1 MMILYL
7 HKSYTYYDW
16 VIAQPPTTIEV
27 FFFPDG
33 SGAHALP
40 GQSVSLFGESI
51 IGSDIM

>member
-7 HKSYTYYDW
+7 HIIYTYYDW
-16 VIAQPPTTIEV
+16 VIAQPPTTIEA

-40 GQSVSLFGESI
+40 GLFL
-51 IGSDIM
+51 